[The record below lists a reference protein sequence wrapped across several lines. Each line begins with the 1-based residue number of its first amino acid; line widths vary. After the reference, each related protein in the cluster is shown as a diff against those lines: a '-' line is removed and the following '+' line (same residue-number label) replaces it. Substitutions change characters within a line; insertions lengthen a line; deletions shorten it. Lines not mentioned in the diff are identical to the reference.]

1 MLENVCCRGRFF
13 WRSVVSF
20 AAMRCLS
27 FSMGKVSQDRYDVK
41 DRVLLI
47 NSICLATNSDSAKKC
62 VWIAGV

>member
-1 MLENVCCRGRFF
+1 M
-13 WRSVVSF
+13 S
-20 AAMRCLS
+20 AA
-27 FSMGKVSQDRYDVK
+27 GVSQDRYDVK